1 MCNLLTGK
9 REIGPLDD
17 DFKPLDETLDS
28 KDVFNVTILNG
39 VCRWLTFAQL
49 FGDKICIAGKWNA
62 HKNCLNPLRSKG
74 RSYDPLGPS

>member
-39 VCRWLTFAQL
+39 VCR
-49 FGDKICIAGKWNA
+49 
-62 HKNCLNPLRSKG
+62 
-74 RSYDPLGPS
+74 